1 MMQFEDIRQYSF
13 PLLGSNMFL
22 TFRDG
27 EAMAIDPHVSAAALE
42 YLEQQGTKRVWI
54 LLTHEHYDHTS
65 GVTWLTERFSSS
77 VVCQR
82 FTAESLRQGKNNR
95 PVILAAKSI
104 HHSNA
109 GEIKALMRALPQGYT
124 CEADV
129 VFDEELRMTWRGTEI
144 RLVHTPGHSP
154 GSCCV
159 ELGGKIVATGD
170 SLIHRT
176 AVITRFPG
184 GSERDFSEKTMPYL
198 KGIRKGTW
206 ILPGHGET
214 FRFSPSDLEDSNRKE
229 RRP

>member
-1 MMQFEDIRQYSF
+1 MMRFEDIRQYRF

-22 TFRDG
+22 TCRGG
-27 EAMAIDPHVSAAALE
+27 EAMAIDPHVSGAALE
-42 YLEQQGTKRVWI
+42 YLKQQGTKRVWI

-65 GVTWLTERFSSS
+65 GVIWLKERFSSS

-104 HHSNA
+104 N
-109 GEIKALMRALPQGYT
+109 GPNTEEVKAAMRALPQGYA

-129 VFDEELRMTWRGTEI
+129 VFDEELRMTWQGTEI

-159 ELGGKIVATGD
+159 ELGGEIAATGD

-176 AVITRFPG
+176 PVITRFPG
-184 GSERDFSEKTMPYL
+184 GSEQVFSEKTMPYL
-198 KGIRKGTW
+198 KGLRKGTW

-214 FRFSPSDLEDSNRKE
+214 FRFNPSDLEDSRRKE